1 MGSFNAEMAMESE
14 RRKYTGPIF
23 LPKNA
28 FQIFYVRVK
37 VKANSA

>member
-1 MGSFNAEMAMESE
+1 MGSFNAVMAIDSK

-23 LPKNA
+23 LPKNT

-37 VKANSA
+37 WKANPV